1 MIDILMIIAGL
12 VLLYFGGEYLIKGA
26 VSLANYFGLSKLV
39 VSTIIVGFG
48 TSMPEMTV
56 SIGSALKG
64 SSDIALGNVVGSNI
78 ANILLI
84 IGIAALIAP
93 IAISK
98 HAVRRDTVMMMIASV
113 LLCGL
118 TFIGIINLLSGIILF
133 TVLLAFIGQSLIK
146 DKKEQNALSQTDEE
160 DEEEHYGPLMASVY
174 SIGGLLVLIGGA
186 YLMVEGAVSMARDF
200 GISEAVI
207 GLTVVAIGTSL
218 PELATAVIAALR
230 KQNEIIIGNILGSNI
245 FNIHAIL
252 GITAMI
258 FPIKVSGQIAHIDI
272 WIMLGVSVFF
282 SAILLRGVT
291 IGRLLGAIMLAFYC
305 GYILYLYLGGAV
317 A

>member
-26 VSLANYFGLSKLV
+26 VSLANYFKLSKLL
-39 VSTIIVGFG
+39 VSSLIVGFG

-98 HAVRRDTVMMMIASV
+98 NAVRRDTVMMMIASV

-146 DKKEQNALSQTDEE
+146 DKKEQNALSQTDE
-160 DEEEHYGPLMASVY
+160 DEEKHYGPLMASVY

-207 GLTVVAIGTSL
+207 GLTIVAVGTSL
-218 PELATAVIAALR
+218 PELATSVIAALR

-245 FNIHAIL
+245 FNILAIL

-258 FPIKVSGQIAHIDI
+258 FPIKVSGQIAQIDV
-272 WIMLGVSVFF
+272 WIMLGVSAFL
-282 SAILLRGVT
+282 SAILLCGYN
-291 IGRLLGAIMLAFYC
+291 IGRLLGALMLATYC